1 MQRLIGRI
9 ISGLCYSILIAAI
22 TPATA
27 SELVHSFVSPSFSG
41 VGYSS
46 HVLTIE
52 QLETQRKQKIKDEQK
67 AAADKAER
75 DAKNTNLA
83 KFLVNVES
91 RIYAQLS
98 KQLADAMF
106 AEGSGNSGNMD
117 FQGTNIS
124 WVKTGT
130 DVTLTIIEASG
141 NRTDITVPLAS
152 FAF

>member
-1 MQRLIGRI
+1 MQRLIKN
-9 ISGLCYSILIAAI
+9 ISVLCYSTFFTVSTVTAA
-22 TPATA
+22 
-27 SELVHSFVSPSFSG
+27 ELVHSFNSPSFNG

-52 QLETQRKQKIKDEQK
+52 QLESQRKKTIRDEQK

-106 AEGSGNSGNMD
+106 AEGGGNTGNMD

-130 DVTLTIIEASG
+130 EVTLTIIEASG